1 MVKSSTEAEFVTL
14 SDSSGEIIWTRNFLI
29 GQGIQIGP
37 VETFQDNKSTIILA
51 ERGKNHSPRTKHI
64 AVRYFF
70 IKDRIEAGDL
80 RLKYLPTA
88 EMIADILTKPLQ
100 GEQFRTLRDK
110 LLNMSN
116 IVAK

>member
-1 MVKSSTEAEFVTL
+1 VQIRGAHGLALNKVVRHSSKAGHL
-14 SDSSGEIIWTRNFLI
+14 
-29 GQGIQIGP
+29 
-37 VETFQDNKSTIILA
+37 
-51 ERGKNHSPRTKHI
+51 HI
-64 AVRYFF
+64 

-110 LLNMSN
+110 LLSVQN
-116 IVAK
+116 IVAV